1 MATIGIDKDCISFHL
16 YNDLMVRVILFDT
29 AGQERFRSINEIYY
43 NKNDSIILIYDISR
57 KSTFEECK
65 EYYRDKIKEKCK
77 NDIKVILIGNKIDL
91 EDNREVTTE
100 EGYDFA
106 LQNGYMFIETSCLTN
121 ENIYDALEAII
132 YETFLIKNET
142 VLIKM
147 KEEENKDNNH
157 KKIKFFKMNK
167 IIKYINF

>member
-1 MATIGIDKDCISFHL
+1 MATIGIDKNYISFHL

-29 AGQERFRSINEIYY
+29 AGQERFRSINENFY

-57 KSTFEECK
+57 RSTFEECK

-132 YETFLIKNET
+132 YETFLIK
-142 VLIKM
+142 M

-157 KKIKFFKMNK
+157 EKKNLLKKKNK
-167 IIKYINF
+167 KCVII